1 MSVHPSKIYRM
12 KNNKT
17 PAAANIGVRS
27 AGTIGSLI
35 TSPRQARVM
44 AAETDVLVELDGV
57 RKEFGDVTAVEG
69 IDFTVRRGEFFTL
82 VGPSGCGKTTT
93 LRMISGFEQ
102 PTDGQVRIDRKS
114 MEAVPPE
121 ARDTN
126 LVFQHLSLF
135 PHMTVGENVGYGLKK
150 AGVDAATR
158 TERIEEYLELVDLEG
173 FADRDPT
180 DLSGGQ
186 QQRVALARALVNEPS
201 VLLLDEPLSSLDR
214 KLRKQMQVELRKI
227 HEKTQGSF
235 FYVTHDQEV
244 AMSMSDR
251 IAVMNE
257 GRLEQIGPPEEIY
270 REPASEFV
278 AEFIGDT
285 NLLDGQVVDRDGGA
299 VVEVG
304 GRAGFSVPANGKRG
318 SVTVSIR
325 PEDFQIHRVDTDVD
339 AEFAGEVIERYFQ
352 GDRTNYVV
360 DADGDLKPVQVVV
373 QGRES
378 TVDTGE
384 RAAVT
389 VMENAPVVF

>member
-1 MSVHPSKIYRM
+1 
-12 KNNKT
+12 
-17 PAAANIGVRS
+17 
-27 AGTIGSLI
+27 
-35 TSPRQARVM
+35 M
-44 AAETDVLVELDGV
+44 AAESDTLVELAGV
-57 RKEFGDVTAVEG
+57 RKEFGDLTAVAG
-69 IDFTVRRGEFFTL
+69 IDFSVQRGEFFTL

-102 PTDGQVRIDRKS
+102 PTDGEVRIDGRP
-114 MEAVPPE
+114 MAAVPPE

-150 AGVDAATR
+150 RGVDPA
-158 TERIEEYLELVDLEG
+158 ERAERVAEYLELVDLAG
-173 FADRDPT
+173 FEDRDPT

-186 QQRVALARALVNEPS
+186 QQRVALARALVNQPS

-214 KLRKQMQVELRKI
+214 KLRKQMQVELRRI

-251 IAVMNE
+251 IAVMND
-257 GRLEQIGPPEEIY
+257 GRIEQIGPPEEIY
-270 REPASEFV
+270 REPASQFV

-285 NLLDGQVVDRDGGA
+285 NLFDGEVVERDGTD

-304 GRAGFSVPANGKRG
+304 GPGGFTVAADGKRG
-318 SVTVSIR
+318 SVTVSVR
-325 PEDFQIHRVDTDVD
+325 PEDFEVD
-339 AEFAGEVIERYFQ
+339 ASGEDGHLTGEVVERYFQ
-352 GDRTNYVV
+352 GDQTNYVV
-360 DADGDLKPVQVVV
+360 DPDAELAEIQVVV

-378 TVDTGE
+378 TVDTGD
-384 RAAVT
+384 RAALRIA
-389 VMENAPVVF
+389 EDAPVIF

>member
-1 MSVHPSKIYRM
+1 MTTQRE
-12 KNNKT
+12 
-17 PAAANIGVRS
+17 G
-27 AGTIGSLI
+27 
-35 TSPRQARVM
+35 
-44 AAETDVLVELDGV
+44 LVELDGV
-57 RKEFGDVTAVEG
+57 YKQFGDVTAVDG
-69 IDFTVRRGEFFTL
+69 IDFTVRQGEFFTL

-102 PTDGQVRIDRKS
+102 PTEGSVRIEGRP
-114 MEAVPPE
+114 MAAVPPE

-150 AGVDAATR
+150 AGIDEEAIPDGKSEQAVR
-158 TERIEEYLELVDLEG
+158 EKRVEEYLELVDLDG

-186 QQRVALARALVNEPS
+186 QQRVALARALVNEPA

-214 KLRKQMQVELRKI
+214 KLRKEMEVELRRI
-227 HEKTQGSF
+227 HNQTQGAF

-251 IAVMNE
+251 IAVMND
-257 GRLEQIGPPEEIY
+257 GRIEQVGPPEEIY
-270 REPASEFV
+270 REPATQFV

-285 NLLDGQVVDRDGGA
+285 NLFDAEVVERDGRQVAEIGGA
-299 VVEVG
+299 
-304 GRAGFSVPANGKRG
+304 AGFAVGADDRTG

-325 PEDFQIHRVDTDVD
+325 PEDLRVTGAARSNGNGGAQGVATT
-339 AEFAGEVIERYFQ
+339 AESTITGEVVERYFQ

-360 DADGDLKPVQVVV
+360 DPDADMEPIQVIV
-373 QGRES
+373 QGHNDA
-378 TVDTGE
+378 VDTGE
-384 RAAVT
+384 RVTLQAEEGAAV
-389 VMENAPVVF
+389 VF

>member
-1 MSVHPSKIYRM
+1 
-12 KNNKT
+12 
-17 PAAANIGVRS
+17 
-27 AGTIGSLI
+27 
-35 TSPRQARVM
+35 M
-44 AAETDVLVELDGV
+44 AAENDVLVELDGV

-93 LRMISGFEQ
+93 LRIISGFEQ

-352 GDRTNYVV
+352 GDQTNYVV
-360 DADGDLKPVQVVV
+360 DADGDLEPIQVVV

>member
-1 MSVHPSKIYRM
+1 
-12 KNNKT
+12 
-17 PAAANIGVRS
+17 
-27 AGTIGSLI
+27 
-35 TSPRQARVM
+35 M

-158 TERIEEYLELVDLEG
+158 TERIEEYLELVNLEG

-360 DADGDLKPVQVVV
+360 DADGDLEPIQVVV

>member
-1 MSVHPSKIYRM
+1 MTTQRD
-12 KNNKT
+12 
-17 PAAANIGVRS
+17 A
-27 AGTIGSLI
+27 
-35 TSPRQARVM
+35 
-44 AAETDVLVELDGV
+44 LVELDDV
-57 RKEFGDVTAVEG
+57 YKRFGDVTAVDG
-69 IDFTVRRGEFFTL
+69 VDFTVRRGEFFTL

-102 PTDGQVRIDRKS
+102 PTEGSVRIEGRP

-135 PHMTVGENVGYGLKK
+135 PHMTVGENVGYGLEKSGIDDEEIPDGK
-150 AGVDAATR
+150 S
-158 TERIEEYLELVDLEG
+158 EREVRRERVGEYLELVDLEG

-186 QQRVALARALVNEPS
+186 QQRVALARALVNEPA

-214 KLRKQMQVELRKI
+214 KLRKQMEVELRRI
-227 HEKTQGSF
+227 HDQTRGAS

-251 IAVMNE
+251 IAVMND
-257 GRLEQIGPPEEIY
+257 GRIEQVGPPEEIY
-270 REPASEFV
+270 REPASQFV

-285 NLLDGQVVDRDGGA
+285 NLLDAEIVEHDGCPVA
-299 VVEVG
+299 EVG
-304 GRAGFSVPANGKRG
+304 GPDGFVVPADGRSG

-325 PEDFQIHRVDTDVD
+325 PEDFRVVD
-339 AEFAGEVIERYFQ
+339 AARTDGSGPARADETTADTVDGEVVERFFQ

-360 DADGDLKPVQVVV
+360 DPAADVEELQVIV
-373 QGRES
+373 QGREDA
-378 TVDTGE
+378 VDTGE
-384 RAAVT
+384 RVT
-389 VMENAPVVF
+389 LRITEDAPVVF